1 MLTEAEVAALL
12 PMPDLIRTLEDA
24 FRAKAAGEATN
35 QPRTRVVAAAGGV
48 LHVMSAAW
56 DAGGVMG
63 LKAYTT
69 GPGGARFVVHL
80 YRTDGT
86 PLALMQADVLGQRR
100 TGAATGL
107 ATRCMARPDAFA
119 VAILGSGWQA
129 RTQLEAVCAVRTIER
144 ATVYSRT
151 PQRRERFAAE
161 MSERLGVPV
170 EAAPSAKGAV
180 READIV
186 CTITSSRDPVLLGEW
201 LEPGMH
207 VNAAG
212 VNWANRRELDAEAV
226 RRAARVA
233 VDDLAQAR
241 VECGDLIWAAS
252 EGAFAWG
259 SAIELAD
266 VVAGRVVGRA
276 SPDEITLFASQG
288 IALEDIAAAKL
299 AYDNAIAGDIGRRFD
314 LGS

>member
-1 MLTEAEVAALL
+1 
-12 PMPDLIRTLEDA
+12 
-24 FRAKAAGEATN
+24 
-35 QPRTRVVAAAGGV
+35 
-48 LHVMSAAW
+48 
-56 DAGGVMG
+56 
-63 LKAYTT
+63 
-69 GPGGARFVVHL
+69 
-80 YRTDGT
+80 
-86 PLALMQADVLGQRR
+86 
-100 TGAATGL
+100 
-107 ATRCMARPDAFA
+107 
-119 VAILGSGWQA
+119 
-129 RTQLEAVCAVRTIER
+129 
-144 ATVYSRT
+144 
-151 PQRRERFAAE
+151 
-161 MSERLGVPV
+161 
-170 EAAPSAKGAV
+170 
-180 READIV
+180 
-186 CTITSSRDPVLLGEW
+186 
-201 LEPGMH
+201 
-207 VNAAG
+207 
-212 VNWANRRELDAEAV
+212 